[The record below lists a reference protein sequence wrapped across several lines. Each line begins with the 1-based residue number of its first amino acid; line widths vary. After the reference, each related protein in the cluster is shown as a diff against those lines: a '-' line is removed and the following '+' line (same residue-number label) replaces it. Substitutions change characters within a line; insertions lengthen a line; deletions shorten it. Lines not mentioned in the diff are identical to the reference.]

1 VLLRKIE
8 WRAKWYNS
16 DSLWAAI
23 CFFLGMR
30 YQTCELNNVGVPTF
44 GRRPDTITASRE
56 MLLADDQNLL
66 HRTDNDLTVT
76 GRSRASL
83 PYRNRI
89 VARRL
94 LYYALIWK

>member
-1 VLLRKIE
+1 
-8 WRAKWYNS
+8 
-16 DSLWAAI
+16 
-23 CFFLGMR
+23 
-30 YQTCELNNVGVPTF
+30 LNNVGVPMF

-66 HRTDNDLTVT
+66 HRTDNDLTAT

-83 PYRNRI
+83 PYRNCI

-94 LYYALIWK
+94 LLRSNLELIVLVGL